1 MTQISATR
9 TRQALE
15 TLVSQ
20 APHTE
25 NEMFGHFGI
34 VFSAHILKNYMFKH
48 FGIVFRTH
56 MLKNKMFEHLSS
68 AGVVAGDRIGAWR
81 H

>member
-1 MTQISATR
+1 
-9 TRQALE
+9 
-15 TLVSQ
+15 
-20 APHTE
+20 
-25 NEMFGHFGI
+25 MFGHFGI
-34 VFSAHILKNYMFKH
+34 VFSAHILKNKMFEH
-48 FGIVFRTH
+48 FGIVVSAH

>member
-34 VFSAHILKNYMFKH
+34 VFSAHILKNEMFEH
-48 FGIVFRTH
+48 FGIVVSAH
-56 MLKNKMFEHLSS
+56 MLKKRYVRAFK
-68 AGVVAGDRIGAWR
+68 
-81 H
+81 